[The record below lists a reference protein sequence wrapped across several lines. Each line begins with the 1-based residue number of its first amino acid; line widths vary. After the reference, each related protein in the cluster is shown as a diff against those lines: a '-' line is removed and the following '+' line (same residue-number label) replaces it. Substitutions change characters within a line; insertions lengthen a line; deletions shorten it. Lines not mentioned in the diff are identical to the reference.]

1 MGKMVN
7 VSGFLTGVSAMKVR
21 YLFERITGSE
31 TIHTIGLKETKCR
44 VYFMHWLNLHLKH
57 MRRNLSRDKMP

>member
-7 VSGFLTGVSAMKVR
+7 VSGFLTEVIAMKVR

-44 VYFMHWLNLHLKH
+44 VYFMHWFNYI
-57 MRRNLSRDKMP
+57 